1 LEGLRKGVVVVVVK
15 NGEGKEAFRG
25 DVSINERDW
34 IS

>member
-1 LEGLRKGVVVVVVK
+1 LEGLRKGVVVVVK